1 MIYHQIPLTHFPP
14 NLLPI
19 KTKKNIVFIRP
30 CPFKFC
36 LSKQFRNKIPPCR
49 ADNSTLSFISSM
61 KWDTLLF
68 QEGKSVQKGQTK
80 ENSNSVV
87 EFLRQSTSYKIS
99 MHGGNLKNMYER
111 IFTSIVIV
119 ACDGSPRNSPCPGR
133 MVKLI
138 SFSLI

>member
-1 MIYHQIPLTHFPP
+1 
-14 NLLPI
+14 
-19 KTKKNIVFIRP
+19 
-30 CPFKFC
+30 
-36 LSKQFRNKIPPCR
+36 
-49 ADNSTLSFISSM
+49 M

-68 QEGKSVQKGQTK
+68 QKEQKGQTK

-99 MHGGNLKNMYER
+99 MHGGRKKTSKACVRE
-111 IFTSIVIV
+111 FTSIVIV

-133 MVKLI
+133 IVKLI